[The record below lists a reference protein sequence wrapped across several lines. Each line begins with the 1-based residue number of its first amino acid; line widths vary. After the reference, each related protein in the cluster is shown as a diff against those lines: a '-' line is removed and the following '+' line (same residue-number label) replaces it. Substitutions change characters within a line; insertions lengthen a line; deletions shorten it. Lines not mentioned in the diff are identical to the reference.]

1 MQTIVIL
8 GNKAMN
14 KKDNSSGNAWS
25 SKIGFILASAGSAV
39 GLGNIWRFPYLV
51 AEHSGGTFIFLYFL
65 CVLFLGLPILLSEF
79 IFGRYVGDPIFVSV
93 KKRFTNIKYYHL
105 YFYMSFVAV
114 LLVLSFY
121 FVVCGWTTFYF
132 IQSVVGTIQYAG
144 GNAVYYQ
151 NIFNGLLAS
160 PSSLIVYTFI
170 FIVGTSLV
178 NYLGLAEG
186 VERANVF
193 VLPLLFILLIIM
205 IGRALTLDGAMSGVK
220 YILQFDVTAIN
231 PQMFIAALGQAFFS
245 LSIGIG
251 TMLIFSSYV
260 KKDFNLKSSAIYTV
274 FIGSGVGVFTSL
286 LIIPVVFAFHYDLNS
301 GPALTFLTLPI
312 VFASMD
318 FGSLL
323 ASAFFLVMLMASLT
337 STISLVETALPSIL
351 YVLKTS
357 RRVSIIIFTFL
368 CMIVSTIQALS
379 FNLLG
384 DVKVFGLTTFDLAN
398 SMADYL
404 LILGALVICF
414 IIGWKLPIN
423 IVFNEVTN
431 NGTIKFKLFR
441 IYLFIV
447 KFMAPAIILL
457 ILFNKFM
464 SI

>member
-1 MQTIVIL
+1 
-8 GNKAMN
+8 MN
-14 KKDNSSGNAWS
+14 QKESSSNNAWS

-79 IFGRYVGDPIFVSV
+79 IFGRYVGDPIFINV

-132 IQSVVGTIQYAG
+132 VQSLVGTIEYSG
-144 GNAVYYQ
+144 NNAVYYQ

-160 PSSLIVYTFI
+160 PFSLIVYTVI
-170 FIVGTSLV
+170 FILGTSLV
-178 NYLGLAEG
+178 NYLGVAEG

-193 VLPLLFILLIIM
+193 LLPLLFILLIIM
-205 IGRALTLDGAMSGVK
+205 ICRVLTLDGAMAGVK
-220 YILQFDVTAIN
+220 YILQFDLTSIN

-245 LSIGIG
+245 LSVGIG
-251 TMLIFSSYV
+251 TMLLFSSYV
-260 KKDFNLKSSAIYTV
+260 KKDFNLKSSALYTV
-274 FIGSGVGVFTSL
+274 FIGSGVGIFTSL

-301 GPALTFLTLPI
+301 GPGLTFLTLPM
-312 VFASMD
+312 VFASMN
-318 FGSLL
+318 FGSLF
-323 ASAFFLVMLMASLT
+323 STAFFLVMLMAALT
-337 STISLVETALPSIL
+337 STISLLETALPAII

-357 RRVSIIIFTFL
+357 RRLSIIIFTFL
-368 CMIVSTIQALS
+368 CVIVSIIQALS

-384 DVKVFGLTTFDLAN
+384 DIKFFGLTTFDMAN

-414 IIGWKLPIN
+414 IIGWKLPIK
-423 IVFNEVTN
+423 IVFDEVSN
-431 NGTIKFKLFR
+431 NGTIQFKLFK
-441 IYLFIV
+441 IYILIV
-447 KFMAPAIILL
+447 KFVAPAIILF
-457 ILFNKFM
+457 ILFNKII
-464 SI
+464 SR